1 MSTTFAGLFLHKQKE
16 ALLLRQKEAFP
27 LWETIAS
34 LGKKALFVTSVPFY
48 WLVFFTKIL
57 QWYDANFFIFVVI
70 ASMVLSVLGK
80 NWGIL
85 HFLVK

>member
-1 MSTTFAGLFLHKQKE
+1 MSNSPVLQVREAQMPVAFAGL
-16 ALLLRQKEAFP
+16 P

-34 LGKKALFVTSVPFY
+34 IGKKALFVTSVPFY
-48 WLVFFTKIL
+48 WLVFFTRIL

-85 HFLVK
+85 HFLAR